1 MRPGRRLLILLSIWT
16 LLGLSPVLW
25 PETLPVWLLIGGLG
39 LVSVGWDAWILRV
52 GAPISVQRLVPG
64 ILPLGAWRDVKL
76 RFNNPT
82 DQTYRLTVFDHYPQ
96 PAELTGLPQTI
107 QVIDHGWT
115 EIVYRIRPLERGEM
129 YFGTVQTLLDSRYRL
144 WQRTLKLAEPMTV
157 KVYPDFATLAQY
169 ALLATDHRITAMG
182 IHKRRR
188 RGEGQDFHQ
197 LREYRVGDT
206 LRQIDWKAT
215 ARTRKLIA
223 KEYQEE
229 RDQSVVFLI
238 DGSRRMRTRDGP
250 LSHFDH
256 ALNAMILLAYVAL
269 HQGDAVGVQSFGG
282 DLRWLAP
289 KKGNGFLNTL
299 IRTVYD
305 LQPTLQPADYTHA
318 ASLLMTR
325 QRKRALLVLLTN
337 LRDEDSDE
345 LSAAIGLLKQRHVV
359 LLASLREHV
368 LDDLLNKPV
377 ETLPQAR
384 LYGAT
389 CHYLA
394 ARERCR
400 EKLYKQGSLIL
411 DVPPQELPIAVVNR
425 YWDIKRSGRL

>member
-1 MRPGRRLLILLSIWT
+1 
-16 LLGLSPVLW
+16 
-25 PETLPVWLLIGGLG
+25 
-39 LVSVGWDAWILRV
+39 
-52 GAPISVQRLVPG
+52 
-64 ILPLGAWRDVKL
+64 
-76 RFNNPT
+76 
-82 DQTYRLTVFDHYPQ
+82 
-96 PAELTGLPQTI
+96 
-107 QVIDHGWT
+107 
-115 EIVYRIRPLERGEM
+115 M

>member
-1 MRPGRRLLILLSIWT
+1 MRPGARLMLLLSFWT
-16 LLGLSPVLW
+16 VLGMSPVVW
-25 PETLPVWLLIGGLG
+25 PETLPVWLVMGSLG
-39 LVSVGWDAWILRV
+39 LAFSVWDAWTLRFD
-52 GAPISVQRLVPG
+52 AAISAQRLVPG
-64 ILPLGAWRDVKL
+64 ILPLGVWREVKL
-76 RFNNPT
+76 RFVNPT
-82 DQTYRLTVFDHYPQ
+82 DQTYQLTVFDHYPQ
-96 PAELTGLPQTI
+96 PADLTGLPQSI
-107 QVIDHGWT
+107 QVTAHGWT
-115 EIVYRIRPLERGEM
+115 EMIYRIKPIERGEM
-129 YFGTVQTLLDSRYRL
+129 HFAAVQALLDSRYRL
-144 WQRTLKLAEPMTV
+144 WQRTLKLAAPMTV
-157 KVYPDFATLAQY
+157 KVYPDFATIAQY
-169 ALLATDHRITAMG
+169 ALLATDHRVTAMG

-229 RDQSVVFLI
+229 RDQSVVFLV

-305 LQPTLQPADYTHA
+305 LQPTLQPADYTHVA
-318 ASLLMTR
+318 NLLMTR

-345 LSAAIGLLKQRHVV
+345 LLTALRLLNQRHVV
-359 LLASLREHV
+359 LLASLREQA
-368 LDDLLNKPV
+368 LDDLLKHPV

-384 LYGAT
+384 LYAAT

-394 ARERCR
+394 AREHCR
-400 EKLYKQGSLIL
+400 EKLHQQGSLIL
-411 DVPPQELPIAVVNR
+411 DVQPQDLPIAVVNG

>member
-1 MRPGRRLLILLSIWT
+1 MRPDRRLIILLSFWT
-16 LLGLSPVLW
+16 LLGLLPVVW
-25 PETLPVWLLIGGLG
+25 AETLPIWSVVGGLV
-39 LVSVGWDAWILRV
+39 LVLAGWDVWTLPF
-52 GAPISVQRLVPG
+52 GAPISAQRVVSG
-64 ILPLGAWRDVKL
+64 ILPLGAWCDVKL
-76 RFNNPT
+76 RFVNPT

-107 QVIDHGWT
+107 QVVGHGWT
-115 EIVYRIRPLERGEM
+115 EMVYRIRPLERGEM
-129 YFGTVQTLLDSRYRL
+129 HFSKIQTLLDSRYRL
-144 WQRTLKLAEPMTV
+144 WQRTLKLAEPITV
-157 KVYPDFATLAQY
+157 KVYPNFATLAQY
-169 ALLATDHRITAMG
+169 ALLATDQHITAMG

-229 RDQSVVFLI
+229 RDQAVVFLV

-269 HQGDAVGVQSFGG
+269 RQGDAVGVQSFGG

-289 KKGNGFLNTL
+289 KKGSSFLNTL
-299 IRTVYD
+299 IHTVYD

-345 LSAAIGLLKQRHVV
+345 LFAAIRLLKQRHVV
-359 LLASLREHV
+359 LLASLREQV
-368 LDDLLNKPV
+368 LDDLLKKPV
-377 ETLPQAR
+377 ENLSQAR
-384 LYGAT
+384 LYAAT

-400 EKLYKQGSLIL
+400 GKLHKQGSLIL
-411 DVPPQELPIAVVNR
+411 DVPPKDLPIAVVNR

>member
-1 MRPGRRLLILLSIWT
+1 
-16 LLGLSPVLW
+16 
-25 PETLPVWLLIGGLG
+25 
-39 LVSVGWDAWILRV
+39 
-52 GAPISVQRLVPG
+52 
-64 ILPLGAWRDVKL
+64 
-76 RFNNPT
+76 
-82 DQTYRLTVFDHYPQ
+82 
-96 PAELTGLPQTI
+96 
-107 QVIDHGWT
+107 
-115 EIVYRIRPLERGEM
+115 
-129 YFGTVQTLLDSRYRL
+129 
-144 WQRTLKLAEPMTV
+144 
-157 KVYPDFATLAQY
+157 
-169 ALLATDHRITAMG
+169 
-182 IHKRRR
+182 
-188 RGEGQDFHQ
+188 
-197 LREYRVGDT
+197 
-206 LRQIDWKAT
+206 
-215 ARTRKLIA
+215 
-223 KEYQEE
+223 
-229 RDQSVVFLI
+229 
-238 DGSRRMRTRDGP
+238 
-250 LSHFDH
+250 
-256 ALNAMILLAYVAL
+256 MILLAYVAL

>member
-1 MRPGRRLLILLSIWT
+1 MRPGRRLIILLSVWT
-16 LLGLSPVLW
+16 LFGLSPVVW
-25 PETLPVWLLIGGLG
+25 PETLPVWLVMGGLS
-39 LVSVGWDAWILRV
+39 LAFAGWDAWLLRV
-52 GAPISVQRLVPG
+52 GTPVSAKRLVPG
-64 ILPLGAWRDVKL
+64 ILPLGVWHSVKL
-76 RFNNPT
+76 RFTNPT
-82 DQTYRLTVFDHYPQ
+82 DHICRLTVFDHYPQ

-107 QVIDHGWT
+107 QVADHGWT
-115 EIVYRIRPLERGEM
+115 EIVYRIRPLERGETR
-129 YFGTVQTLLDSRYRL
+129 FGTLQTLLDSHYRF

-157 KVYPDFATLAQY
+157 KIYPDFAAIAQY
-169 ALLATDHRITAMG
+169 ALLATDQRVTAMG
-182 IHKRRR
+182 IHKRRC
-188 RGEGQDFHQ
+188 RGEGQNFHQ

-229 RDQSVVFLI
+229 RDQAVVFLV

-256 ALNAMILLAYVAL
+256 AMNAMILLAYVAL

-289 KKGNGFLNTL
+289 KKGHRFLNTL
-299 IRTVYD
+299 IRSVYD

-345 LSAAIGLLKQRHVV
+345 LLAAIRLLNQRHVV
-359 LLASLREHV
+359 LLASLREHALNDV
-368 LDDLLNKPV
+368 LNDPV
-377 ETLPQAR
+377 ENLPQAR
-384 LYGAT
+384 LYAAT

-400 EKLYKQGSLIL
+400 EKLHQQRSLIL
-411 DVPPQELPIAVVNR
+411 DVAPQDLPIAVVNQ